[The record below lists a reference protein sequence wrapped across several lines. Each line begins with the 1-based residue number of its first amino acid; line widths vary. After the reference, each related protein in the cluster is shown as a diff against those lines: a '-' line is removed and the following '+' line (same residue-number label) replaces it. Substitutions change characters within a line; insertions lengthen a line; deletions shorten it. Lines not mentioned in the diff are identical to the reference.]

1 MPHQTPLRQPVDWS
15 RTFVPTLREEPA
27 GVESPTRRLLVR
39 AGYCRTQAGGGFA
52 NLTLA
57 ARSLAKIE
65 RIVRVE
71 LAALGAHEVR
81 LPVSEALEIA
91 RAEMRSAR
99 QMPQL
104 WVSALSGAAALSGPV
119 PGIGAISFDAE
130 AAGLEISYRNLRVA
144 FRKALSR
151 CGVHVVEVEGGFLAP
166 CEGGEDR
173 LARCP
178 QCGYTANLNRAAAQ
192 APEPVVA
199 DPDGDMPPEPF
210 HTPSRKTIAEVA
222 EFTGLPGSSQMKS
235 LVLVADGTPVLVMVR
250 GDDQMS
256 GPRFLAAMGA
266 CSYRPATP
274 PEIADWFGAEPG
286 SLGPVGA
293 RIRTIADLALKG
305 RRNMVS
311 GANRTDY
318 HLRNVTPGRDFQP
331 EYFNLR
337 RAAVG
342 DICGQCGGAALTAE
356 PAIEVALLRKLGGA
370 VPPLACLG
378 EIRVE
383 RILETL
389 VAAGVAAGRDENG
402 MCLPVGVAPFDV
414 VVTPVNMKDDAVR
427 EAGVELASEL
437 AALGLDVL
445 HDDRD
450 ERPGV
455 KFKDADL
462 VGIPWRITIGGKK
475 LALGLVE
482 LFNRKTR
489 EVRDLSPEAALDAV
503 VSAWGASR

>member
-1 MPHQTPLRQPVDWS
+1 
-15 RTFVPTLREEPA
+15 
-27 GVESPTRRLLVR
+27 
-39 AGYCRTQAGGGFA
+39 
-52 NLTLA
+52 
-57 ARSLAKIE
+57 
-65 RIVRVE
+65 
-71 LAALGAHEVR
+71 
-81 LPVSEALEIA
+81 
-91 RAEMRSAR
+91 
-99 QMPQL
+99 
-104 WVSALSGAAALSGPV
+104 
-119 PGIGAISFDAE
+119 
-130 AAGLEISYRNLRVA
+130 
-144 FRKALSR
+144 
-151 CGVHVVEVEGGFLAP
+151 
-166 CEGGEDR
+166 
-173 LARCP
+173 
-178 QCGYTANLNRAAAQ
+178 
-192 APEPVVA
+192 
-199 DPDGDMPPEPF
+199 
-210 HTPSRKTIAEVA
+210 
-222 EFTGLPGSSQMKS
+222 MKS